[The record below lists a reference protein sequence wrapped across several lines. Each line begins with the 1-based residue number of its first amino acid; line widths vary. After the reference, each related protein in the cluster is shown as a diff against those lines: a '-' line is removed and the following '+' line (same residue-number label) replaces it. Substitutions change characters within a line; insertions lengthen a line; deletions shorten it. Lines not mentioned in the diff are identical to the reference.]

1 MGSTMRRII
10 AFLTV
15 TFLLPTSAAQDK
27 KKGAKS
33 PDPKVLYTVP
43 LVVKPGE
50 KQKLAVRGKNLDA
63 VKEVKVG
70 GADVKAKVLGAKKV
84 AVPNN
89 YPAEKVGDSEVEI
102 ELELPK
108 DVKPGAV

>member
-1 MGSTMRRII
+1 MSRLMLLVI
-10 AFLTV
+10 AALT
-15 TFLLPTSAAQDK
+15 LAPAAPSQDK
-27 KKGAKS
+27 KKSAKS

-43 LVVKPGE
+43 LVVKAGE
-50 KQKLAVRGKNLDA
+50 KQKFAVRGKNLDA